1 MPIALVCASHTP
13 LMERGPAGPET
24 RSRVADAV
32 REEAGR
38 GGTEVLCWTAAFAA
52 LSMGG
57 PFVVE
62 QSFYEAIPGWIAG
75 FATMAARKAE
85 AAR

>member
-1 MPIALVCASHTP
+1 
-13 LMERGPAGPET
+13 
-24 RSRVADAV
+24 V